1 MLNPVFLT
9 VTITSSPSLGG
20 GSYWLI
26 EFALVNVVVQLKLKF
41 LILRQ
46 MDGNW
51 LLQWKIKAYSTIG
64 TFDDGNSEQI
74 FVRDFE
80 YLSKKILV

>member
-1 MLNPVFLT
+1 
-9 VTITSSPSLGG
+9 
-20 GSYWLI
+20 
-26 EFALVNVVVQLKLKF
+26 
-41 LILRQ
+41 